1 MVVPP
6 RRICPSCQHGLSA
19 LAAECPECG
28 LTLAP
33 PQQPGRRMLFQATAL
48 AQASFEPP
56 ARALMAPALGRVTPV
71 AVEVSP
77 EELVATD
84 LPPLAL
90 APAEPATP
98 AALGFTEHVTSFT
111 PLLWVELSD
120 ALLLAVVQGLALTI
134 PALALGISPL
144 RLASE
149 AWVFVIPYLLVVSW
163 FLFMAPLLLIGQTP
177 CMGLFGVALPEN
189 APHRRAIYSLAHLVS
204 VCCFPISLLCMLLG
218 ERHQTLAEILTGQE
232 LLALPTPRLR

>member
-6 RRICPSCQHGLSA
+6 RRICPSCQHAVPA

-56 ARALMAPALGRVTPV
+56 TRSLVAPALGRVTPV

-77 EELVATD
+77 EELVPTD
-84 LPPLAL
+84 LAASALPP
-90 APAEPATP
+90 PEPETP
-98 AALGFTEHVTSFT
+98 ASLGFTEHVSSFA

-120 ALLLAVVQGLALTI
+120 ALLLAVVQGLALTL
-134 PALALGISPL
+134 PALALGMSPL

-177 CMGLFGVALPEN
+177 CMGFFGVALPEN

>member
-1 MVVPP
+1 
-6 RRICPSCQHGLSA
+6 
-19 LAAECPECG
+19 
-28 LTLAP
+28 
-33 PQQPGRRMLFQATAL
+33 MLFQASAL

-56 ARALMAPALGRVTPV
+56 TRALMAPALGRVTPV

-84 LPPLAL
+84 LPALAL
-90 APAEPATP
+90 PPAEPAVP
-98 AALGFTEHVTSFT
+98 ASLGFTEHVSSFA

-120 ALLLAVVQGLALTI
+120 ALLLAAVQGLALSL
-134 PALALGISPL
+134 PAWALGITPL
-144 RLASE
+144 RLASV
-149 AWVFVIPYLLVVSW
+149 AWVYVIPYLLVVSW

-177 CMGLFGVALPEN
+177 CMGFFGVALPEN
-189 APHRRAIYSLAHLVS
+189 APHRRAIYSVAHLAS

>member
-1 MVVPP
+1 
-6 RRICPSCQHGLSA
+6 
-19 LAAECPECG
+19 
-28 LTLAP
+28 
-33 PQQPGRRMLFQATAL
+33 MLFQASAL
-48 AQASFEPP
+48 AQATFEPP
-56 ARALMAPALGRVTPV
+56 TKALMAPALGRVTPV
-71 AVEVSP
+71 AVEVRP

-84 LPPLAL
+84 LPAPTL
-90 APAEPATP
+90 APTESPSPSTLA
-98 AALGFTEHVTSFT
+98 FTEHVSSFA

-120 ALLLAVVQGLALTI
+120 ALLLVAVQGLALGL
-134 PALALGISPL
+134 PALALGVSPL
-144 RLASE
+144 RLASV
-149 AWVFVIPYLLVVSW
+149 AWVYVIPYLLVVSW

-177 CMGLFGVALPEN
+177 CMGFFGVALPEN